1 MLPKLLTFS
10 QVQAYLQIGKDTLL
24 DLLHTDQLK
33 GFKIK
38 GRWRVHEDDLV
49 AYLDRLRKGYDLKGW
64 SMECSS
70 HTY

>member
-49 AYLDRLRKGYDLKGW
+49 AYLDRLRKGVSNG
-64 SMECSS
+64 
-70 HTY
+70 

>member
-49 AYLDRLRKGYDLKGW
+49 AYLDRLRN
-64 SMECSS
+64 
-70 HTY
+70 